1 MIRRPPRSTR
11 TATLF
16 PYTTL
21 FRSLQQRM
29 RVLHLRAPVL
39 ALDEVRDQVHRP
51 RPEQRVQRD
60 QALEPIRLRA
70 LEQLAHAARLE
81 LEHRDG
87 LAPGEQLGGG
97 RVVVGDGGD
106 VERGMRGLR
115 GTGERKSTR

>member
-1 MIRRPPRSTR
+1 
-11 TATLF
+11 
-16 PYTTL
+16 
-21 FRSLQQRM
+21 M

-60 QALEPIRLRA
+60 QVLEPIRLRA

-87 LAPGEQLGGG
+87 VAAGEQLVGG
-97 RVVVGDGGD
+97 RVVEGDGGD
-106 VERGMRGLR
+106 VERGMRGMR
-115 GTGERKSTR
+115 GTSCGTRGLNFIHHSPRPPTLGKASGRERGWTYVYN